1 MGARKQTMTQPTP
14 GQCPLCSGQ
23 TEVRE
28 VACLHCGVQVRGQ
41 FSVNHFD
48 RLAPEQAQFLEAF
61 LRCRGVIR
69 DVEAMLGISYPTVR
83 ARLDTLL
90 AALNF
95 DSPSAAAS
103 ASRPEDAGER
113 RKAILAA
120 ISAGTLDADSG
131 LAALRELQ

>member
-1 MGARKQTMTQPTP
+1 MTHPIP
-14 GQCPLCSGQ
+14 GQCPLCGGQ

-28 VACLHCGVQVRGQ
+28 VACLHCDIHIRGQ
-41 FSVNHFD
+41 FSLARFD

-61 LRCRGVIR
+61 LRCRGIIR

-83 ARLDTLL
+83 ARLDSLL
-90 AALNF
+90 AALDF
-95 DSPSAAAS
+95 DAAS
-103 ASRPEDAGER
+103 APKPEDAAER

>member
-1 MGARKQTMTQPTP
+1 MTQPTP
-14 GQCPLCSGQ
+14 SQCPLCGGQ

-41 FSVNHFD
+41 FSLARYD
-48 RLAPEQAQFLEAF
+48 RLTPEQAQFMEAF

-83 ARLDTLL
+83 SRLDALL
-90 AALNF
+90 AALDF
-95 DSPSAAAS
+95 DTPAPKPDDAA
-103 ASRPEDAGER
+103 ER
-113 RKAILAA
+113 RKAILSA